1 MLFKLGFFFFFEL
14 LVYFLKLVRN
24 LNVMIENILS
34 ITGFYLLLNMQI
46 LISNLVN
53 PSLNPL
59 QFNGLSN
66 QSGLI
71 LLSKQQKVIWY
82 LPFINH
88 ISKYC
93 LRSTGS
99 ITRPNEFWRW
109 HGKYVLQVDM
119 SGILHICQEKNFLF
133 FLLDFGLSMCL
144 I

>member
-1 MLFKLGFFFFFEL
+1 MLFKLAFFFFVEL
-14 LVYFLKLVRN
+14 LVYFFKLVRN

-71 LLSKQQKVIWY
+71 LLSKQQKVI
-82 LPFINH
+82 
-88 ISKYC
+88 
-93 LRSTGS
+93 
-99 ITRPNEFWRW
+99 
-109 HGKYVLQVDM
+109 
-119 SGILHICQEKNFLF
+119 
-133 FLLDFGLSMCL
+133 
-144 I
+144 